1 MERATG
7 YDAVDV
13 MAAASGPVKGRKP
26 EQGKLGRVAA
36 TARAKALDW
45 RIWRRGYY
53 GGAREQMA
61 PFNMTKRSWLTA
73 GTRRMEDRSER
84 RLRMG

>member
-45 RIWRRGYY
+45 
-53 GGAREQMA
+53 
-61 PFNMTKRSWLTA
+61 
-73 GTRRMEDRSER
+73 
-84 RLRMG
+84 